1 MKRREFLK
9 KAGLATAGAAA
20 ASVAAPYILPSGRL
34 FASTGGG
41 MVDHVIFVLFAGGL
55 RQQETVLQRYLDDSQ
70 NVPIAGNI
78 LYNLLDGAAPT
89 QKIVYGTDGALDGDT
104 PIPKLLSQ
112 TLQQQGTLFREV
124 VSRQAGHYAGLNGL
138 VTGNYE
144 YTQGLRNKSNYPTV
158 FEYVRRHLGLKAT
171 KTWFVGNG
179 IGNSVP
185 LLNYSSHP
193 DYGARFGA
201 NFLAPTVTFGNK
213 GKTHLRDAKVYHPE
227 EELAPM
233 YKMKLFLDQSAM
245 VEGKDVPGIK
255 NTDEEKNELKDF
267 FREMFQKEA
276 QGTIAHPNVKDINDL
291 KVIGYACEV
300 MKRFEPNLTV
310 VNLSNVDGC
319 HRSFTN
325 YLKALHR
332 IDHGVG
338 HLWNYVQTQ
347 IPNMAGRTAII
358 LVPECGRN
366 ATPNPILD
374 ENNWFAYDHSDANTK
389 RVFGMM
395 AGPGIPQNM
404 QIGSE
409 TNPVGEVVDAVAT
422 IGEMLGIKNEMVNS
436 GFLHPVSTSWFD
448 YI

>member
-1 MKRREFLK
+1 MKRRDFLK
-9 KAGLATAGAAA
+9 KAGLAAAGVAAG
-20 ASVAAPYILPSGRL
+20 SVAAPYILPSGRL

-41 MVDHVIFVLFAGGL
+41 MVDHVVFVLFAGGL

-78 LYNLLDGAAPT
+78 LYNLLDGAPPT
-89 QKIVYGTDGALDGDT
+89 QKIVYGTDGALRGEI

-112 TLQQQGTLFREV
+112 TLQEQGVLFREV
-124 VSRQAGHYAGLNGL
+124 TSRQAGHYAGLNGL

-144 YTQGLRNKSNYPTV
+144 YTQGLRNKSNFPTV

-185 LLNYSSHP
+185 LLNYSTHP

-201 NFLAPTVTFGNK
+201 NFLAPTVTFG
-213 GKTHLRDAKVYHPE
+213 GRGQTHLEDAKVYHPE
-227 EELAPM
+227 EELGPM

-245 VEGKDVPGIK
+245 VSGKDVPGIK
-255 NTDEEKNELKDF
+255 NTDEEKNELKEF
-267 FREMFQKEA
+267 FRDMFDKQQA
-276 QGTIAHPNVKDINDL
+276 GSIAHPNVKDINDL
-291 KVIGYACEV
+291 RTIGYACEV
-300 MKRFEPNLTV
+300 MKRFEPTLTV
-310 VNLSNVDGC
+310 VNLNNVDNC
-319 HRSFTN
+319 HRDFTG
-325 YLKALHR
+325 YLRALHR

-338 HLWNYVQTQ
+338 HLWNYIQTQ
-347 IPNMAGRTAII
+347 IPNMAGNTAII
-358 LVPECGRN
+358 IVPECGRN

-389 RVFGMM
+389 RVFGLM
-395 AGPGIPQNM
+395 AGPGIPQNL

-422 IGEMLGIKNEMVNS
+422 VGELLGIKNEMLNS